1 MLVLF
6 YGLWLYYRSVATA
19 TVTTVSQLRKPFFV
33 KNFLVIMLK
42 VIFVVTVKVVFIFI
56 FVFVLVLVFVSFIFV
71 FFFFVLIVLLFTT
84 RFVAVRFQSGVK
96 IASSEVTNT
105 TTSESHKH
113 VAIDEA

>member
-42 VIFVVTVKVVFIFI
+42 VIFIVTVKVIFIFIFI

-71 FFFFVLIVLLFTT
+71 FIFFVFLVAAGFPPTFMFFTCPLDVLCRTIL
-84 RFVAVRFQSGVK
+84 
-96 IASSEVTNT
+96 
-105 TTSESHKH
+105 
-113 VAIDEA
+113 